1 MYLQINE
8 SVVGETH
15 ETQEARKKSLRHYS
29 MVCSGFRS
37 GNTAVLAGCCPR
49 GANAAISIGVMGSD
63 GFIFA

>member
-49 GANAAISIGVMGSD
+49 GTNAAISIGIMGSD
-63 GFIFA
+63 GFTFA